1 MKERGGSQGEL
12 LSVAISERK
21 KVLKGENPK
30 SYTSV
35 SERAGNAQ

>member
-12 LSVAISERK
+12 LSVAISER